1 MSNYK
6 VTKRDLIKDL
16 KGFPIEVVEKMLER
30 QREQTGTEDIT
41 VFQNNSISFKGF
53 DWKNTI
59 EGCSFW
65 NDVIFLRNF
74 NLFFE
79 KYPKK
84 TKYVYIYQDG
94 TKNEKDVINTLI
106 KYGGVDS
113 FDLNGDSTDSIYYI
127 RPDDSTIV
135 VVDPDSHEG
144 FLVKTFYTEIQPEPS
159 VKEYTMQEIADK
171 LGIKVDELR
180 IKK

>member
-6 VTKRDLIKDL
+6 VTEKDLIKDL
-16 KGFPIEVVEKMLER
+16 KGFPIEVVEKMLEK
-30 QREQTGTEDIT
+30 QQVQTGDANIETLQNIICGG
-41 VFQNNSISFKGF
+41 FQWDNTSEGF
-53 DWKNTI
+53 N
-59 EGCSFW
+59 FW
-65 NDVIFLRNF
+65 DSVILRKDF
-74 NLFFE
+74 NLFFA

-113 FDLNGDSTDSIYYI
+113 FRLYGASTDTIYCI
-127 RPDDSTIV
+127 RPNGNTIAAV
-135 VVDPDSHEG
+135 NPDSHEG
-144 FLVKTFYTEIQPEPS
+144 VLVKTFYTEIQPESS
-159 VKEYTMQEIADK
+159 VKEFTLQEIADK
-171 LGIKVDELR
+171 LGINVNELR